1 MLVEK
6 ANMSLL
12 AFYNFLF
19 IRLSIVGFAPE
30 HIVTQNI
37 KQNQFCFTVGNILFF
52 FVCVPTD
59 GSLPK
64 EPKGDVSSQ
73 IAGKHKHKSHR
84 DSK

>member
-19 IRLSIVGFAPE
+19 IRLSIAGFAPE

-52 FVCVPTD
+52 LCVCLQMDP
-59 GSLPK
+59 SLKSQK
-64 EPKGDVSSQ
+64 EMYRV
-73 IAGKHKHKSHR
+73 R
-84 DSK
+84 